1 MTQRWLARLSL
12 ISVGVVAM
20 FFSGMVRS
28 MEASLAAKT
37 IGWFTP
43 GNASATGSVV
53 MFGVGRP
60 RPLGLRVTSE
70 CTVAALWVPLVLA
83 GMLALVGRRFGPQ
96 RVVVAFTVSAVLV
109 TFANHL
115 RLLLIAWAYRQF
127 GISGYRWTHQMW
139 GSLLTLGGIAFA
151 LYSFVRVLNAGRA
164 AVEDAPWASRVSFA
178 DR

>member
-1 MTQRWLARLSL
+1 MTVRWIARSSL
-12 ISVGVVAM
+12 VAVGIVAM
-20 FFSGMVRS
+20 CFSGIVRS
-28 MEASLAAKT
+28 MEATLAAKT

-43 GNASATGSVV
+43 GNATATGSVV
-53 MFGVGRP
+53 MFGIGRP

-83 GMLALVGRRFGPQ
+83 GLFALVGRRFGPQ
-96 RVVVAFTVSAVLV
+96 RVLAAFTVSSVLV

-139 GSLLTLGGIAFA
+139 GSLLTLAGIALA
-151 LYSFVRVLNAGRA
+151 LYSFVRVLNTGRSS
-164 AVEDAPWASRVSFA
+164 VEDAPWASRVSFA
-178 DR
+178 DG